1 MVKLVPLEHSS
12 TDAARSR
19 NIAKLRHEGYPVR
32 QAAAIAYK
40 EQRKAMKKLAR
51 RRRRTGLALAKR
63 NPSTENAVTS
73 ALGALTLGGLIGAG
87 AGALTQT
94 PAATGALTGA
104 ESGVAVV
111 GVGGL
116 VVAIFSDRS
125 RLTGL
130 VTAGMGLG
138 GLALLGIITSI
149 VQRPAGT

>member
-1 MVKLVPLEHSS
+1 VPLEHSS

-19 NIAKLRHEGYPVR
+19 NIAKLRREGYPAR

-51 RRRRTGLALAKR
+51 RRRTGLARARR
-63 NPSTENAVTS
+63 NPSTEDAVTS
-73 ALGALTLGGLIGAG
+73 ALGALTLGALVGAG

-104 ESGVAVV
+104 ESGVAVT

-116 VVAIFSDRS
+116 VVAIFSEKN

-138 GLALLGIITSI
+138 GLAILGVVTSI
-149 VQRPAGT
+149 VAAKPAV